1 MTLAFT
7 SLGTSPLTG
16 KAAVDN
22 AIAFKRQL
30 RSVLPFIDGASAMIV
45 TDAESQRCEVRAVY
59 DRGDKYAVAW
69 ATRAAEVSP
78 EIWETM
84 AKRRRERE

>member
-1 MTLAFT
+1 MAFT
-7 SLGTSPLTG
+7 SLGTSPLSG

-22 AIAFKRQL
+22 AIGFKRQL

-45 TDAESQRCEVRAVY
+45 TDADRQTCEVRAVY

-69 ATRAAEVSP
+69 AEKAAEVSP
-78 EIWETM
+78 EIWGTM